1 MSTLYKIL
9 GALFPPPTSM
19 LLFLIKSLGKKN
31 SFAANNIDIGG
42 RGIEWH
48 IFATYFV
55 HDCSLITFLL
65 FYSACHESL
74 ANQQLIRAIFQK
86 YSTKN
91 RQRS

>member
-31 SFAANNIDIGG
+31 SFAANNIDIVG

-48 IFATYFV
+48 
-55 HDCSLITFLL
+55 LL
-65 FYSACHESL
+65 PHILSMIVEEFRNIKLSYICNNYSCL
-74 ANQQLIRAIFQK
+74 CLQ
-86 YSTKN
+86 
-91 RQRS
+91 